1 VVAIVMIGGLPIVK
15 SQILTI
21 LWHYCAD
28 YYVYSIVMGQWVTA
42 ITSVT
47 TIRTITVLQWWATR
61 LSWLMSRITS
71 QSKIVAIS
79 RYAIL
84 IKYNTLIWHWRV
96 AISL

>member
-1 VVAIVMIGGLPIVK
+1 MIGGLPIVK

-21 LWHYCAD
+21 LRHYCAD

-61 LSWLMSRITS
+61 LSWLMSRIMS

-84 IKYNTLIWHWRV
+84 IKYNTLIWHWHV